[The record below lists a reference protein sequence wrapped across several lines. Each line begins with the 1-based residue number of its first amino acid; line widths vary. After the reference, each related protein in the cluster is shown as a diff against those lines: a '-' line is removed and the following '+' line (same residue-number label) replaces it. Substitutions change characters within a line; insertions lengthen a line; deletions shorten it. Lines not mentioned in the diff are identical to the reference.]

1 MDLLAV
7 LVVISALLVA
17 TLSAGAVILLRGR
30 LQGSLSFANVVDPS
44 RLGAG
49 PLGTSATLLQF
60 STLSCGRC
68 PGMHR
73 TLSALANDSS
83 GVNHL
88 DIDVTER
95 PDIAQHFH
103 VVQTPTTLI
112 LDSNGMIRTRF
123 GGVPSRDVVAL
134 ELSQLTEK

>member
-1 MDLLAV
+1 
-7 LVVISALLVA
+7 
-17 TLSAGAVILLRGR
+17 
-30 LQGSLSFANVVDPS
+30 
-44 RLGAG
+44 
-49 PLGTSATLLQF
+49 
-60 STLSCGRC
+60 
-68 PGMHR
+68 MHR